1 MTIST
6 SQSIIVITMRN
17 NDPSDS
23 SAQPVR
29 QLLALNCA
37 GISALNVTL
46 STALERQR
54 PDAELEIS
62 ALFLQEC
69 VNLNIPRI
77 LHNLVKDELILRISH
92 LFLAQIQVVGHFIE
106 KLITKIV

>member
-37 GISALNVTL
+37 GIIALNVTL

-54 PDAELEIS
+54 PDTELEIS
-62 ALFLQEC
+62 ALFGRN
-69 VNLNIPRI
+69 V
-77 LHNLVKDELILRISH
+77 
-92 LFLAQIQVVGHFIE
+92 
-106 KLITKIV
+106 